1 MDEMKLTLRTRF
13 MRNIVAKLLSKTIEK
28 KLGYKVKIQLNDLDV
43 DFVDGE
49 TKISTSLEL
58 KVDSKEFKK
67 IIKTIGLDEESDI

>member
-13 MRNIVAKLLSKTIEK
+13 MRNIVAKLLSKAIDK

-43 DFVDGE
+43 DIVDGE

-58 KVDSKEFKK
+58 KVDSNEFKK

>member
-1 MDEMKLTLRTRF
+1 MDEMKLKLRTRF
-13 MRNIVAKLLSKTIEK
+13 MRNIVAKLVSKAIEK

-43 DFVDGE
+43 DIVDGE

-58 KVDSKEFKK
+58 KVDSQEFKK

>member
-1 MDEMKLTLRTRF
+1 MKLTLKTRF
-13 MRNIVAKLLSKTIEK
+13 MRNIVAKLVSKAIEK

-43 DFVDGE
+43 DIVDGE

-58 KVDSKEFKK
+58 KVDSNEFKK

>member
-13 MRNIVAKLLSKTIEK
+13 MRNIVAKLISKTIEK

-43 DFVDGE
+43 DIVGGE

-58 KVDSKEFKK
+58 KVDSQEFKK
-67 IIKTIGLDEESDI
+67 IIKSIGLDEESDI

>member
-13 MRNIVAKLLSKTIEK
+13 MRNIVAKLVSKAIEK

-43 DFVDGE
+43 DIVDGE

-58 KVDSKEFKK
+58 KVDSQEFKK
-67 IIKTIGLDEESDI
+67 LVKSIGLDEESDI

>member
-13 MRNIVAKLLSKTIEK
+13 MRNIVAKVVSKAIEK

-43 DFVDGE
+43 DIVDGE

-58 KVDSKEFKK
+58 KVDSNEFKK

>member
-13 MRNIVAKLLSKTIEK
+13 MRNIVAKLLSKAIEK

-43 DFVDGE
+43 DIIDGE

-58 KVDSKEFKK
+58 KVDSNEFKK

>member
-1 MDEMKLTLRTRF
+1 MDEMKLKLRTRF
-13 MRNIVAKLLSKTIEK
+13 MRNIVAKLVSKAIEK

-43 DFVDGE
+43 DIVDGE

-58 KVDSKEFKK
+58 KVNSQEFKK

>member
-13 MRNIVAKLLSKTIEK
+13 MRNLVAKLLSKTIEK

-58 KVDSKEFKK
+58 KVDKNEFKK